1 MQRVWFRVVTLAFLA
16 LAANACGGEEIDEA
30 GAARLWQRI
39 HDEEYRAWAR
49 APGWESRQPTVS
61 AHGHTADIFVN
72 GVVASAIETPNLT
85 EWPEDAVLVKDSYRD
100 DSLVLIAAMEKRAG
114 GWFFAEWD
122 DEGEVKFGGSPS
134 VCLDCHGAARD
145 FVFSAV
151 LP

>member
-1 MQRVWFRVVTLAFLA
+1 MRRIRSYLRTLVLLA
-16 LAANACGGEEIDEA
+16 VSASACGGEEIDEA

-39 HDEEYRAWAR
+39 HDEDYRAWAR

-72 GVVASAIETPNLT
+72 GAVASAVETPNLS
-85 EWPEDAVLVKDSYRD
+85 EWPVDAVFVKDSYRD

-122 DEGEVKFGGSPS
+122 DEGEVNFGGSPS

-145 FVFSAV
+145 FVFSTV